1 MKVQVSIEF
10 TYGKQM
16 SKDIE
21 KFAREKNL
29 PIENI
34 VKKNIEKLL
43 DKRYICADDES
54 YIVRAELLED

>member
-1 MKVQVSIEF
+1 MKVKVSIEF

-43 DKRYICADDES
+43 DKRFSKC
-54 YIVRAELLED
+54 